1 MEQVTS
7 GRRRRIHSEEFKALV
22 VEASTQPGVSMAA
35 VAMANGINANLLRR
49 WVLMSQASTAVPP
62 RAELASLPT
71 HAGFLPVPMAAVPSE
86 QATVPAPAPI
96 RIDVQRGS
104 TTITVSW
111 PVSAAAAC
119 ASCLREL
126 LS

>member
-1 MEQVTS
+1 MEQGTG
-7 GRRRRIHSEEFKALV
+7 GRWRRVHSDEFKAHV
-22 VEASTQPGVSMAA
+22 VEASKQPGVSMAA

-49 WVLMSQASTAVPP
+49 WVLMSLASTAVPP

-71 HAGFLPVPMAAVPSE
+71 HADFLPVPMPTVPSE
-86 QATVPAPAPI
+86 QALEPAPAPI

-104 TTITVSW
+104 TAITVLW